1 MHAETLQGRTVARGL
16 IGFSGTRGMIDGIG
30 CPSQCRRDGGAVGGG
45 GAAARMALGAALLA
59 AVLLAGCVAGTDD
72 DSVADDRTSGVES
85 TRDAGPRVAL
95 VIGNARYK
103 SSSIGRL
110 ENPERDAKSV
120 AQALDRVGFDVEV
133 ERNLAE
139 GAFHN
144 ALKAFREKSRRAA
157 TAAFYYAGHGME
169 EGGVNYLIPVDMESP
184 KATHDAVELG
194 EVIGAMQG
202 QRNLVF
208 LDACRTPP
216 GRGLRGDSDSP
227 LRRGLAAV
235 ALRRE
240 TDDDILISYAA
251 PPKNPALD
259 GEKGGN
265 SPYAAALAE
274 HMVVPG
280 LRLADMLMR
289 VRNTVQGA
297 TDREQKPW
305 RSGSLGAP
313 FYFVPGMPSV
323 PDWESAWE
331 QVEGI
336 QDPAKVDQ
344 VRAYIREYRGEPR
357 AARWVAI
364 ARELADKLEE
374 LAKPPLPQFG
384 NGGVATAGGGPA
396 GVDPEPPGATGG
408 GTGVPGGGARAPR
421 PGSVWE
427 SPLGMEFA
435 WVPAG
440 RFVMGSPEG
449 LGRDDRQHEVR
460 ISQGFWMYV
469 VARLAVFKDTRLAEA
484 RTDLAIHSRRAQPAV
499 GPPFLSVDTLWRD
512 KAQRAWMDP
521 AAEDVWA
528 YNAAITADV
537 FRAGVDEVNL
547 DYIRFPTD
555 GDLHD
560 MHFAVRRAAMSRR
573 EVLRAF
579 FAYFRRQF
587 PGQCLSADLFGLVTV
602 ARDDLGIGQVL
613 EDAAPYF
620 DFLCPMVY
628 PSHYAR
634 GFRGFRKPAEHPYE
648 VVHHALAAARERLE
662 AFGADSSNSARL
674 RPWLQDFHLGALYD
688 AEMVRDQIEA
698 TREALCE
705 EYGGFLLWNARN
717 VYTAEALK

>member
-1 MHAETLQGRTVARGL
+1 MHTKLQLGTSLIVALCGLGCVPGGLVPAYPAALVVEGVPSGSAQQLSQRELPGTTAAAET
-16 IGFSGTRGMIDGIG
+16 
-30 CPSQCRRDGGAVGGG
+30 
-45 GAAARMALGAALLA
+45 
-59 AVLLAGCVAGTDD
+59 
-72 DSVADDRTSGVES
+72 
-85 TRDAGPRVAL
+85 
-95 VIGNARYK
+95 
-103 SSSIGRL
+103 
-110 ENPERDAKSV
+110 
-120 AQALDRVGFDVEV
+120 
-133 ERNLAE
+133 
-139 GAFHN
+139 
-144 ALKAFREKSRRAA
+144 
-157 TAAFYYAGHGME
+157 
-169 EGGVNYLIPVDMESP
+169 
-184 KATHDAVELG
+184 
-194 EVIGAMQG
+194 
-202 QRNLVF
+202 
-208 LDACRTPP
+208 PP
-216 GRGLRGDSDSP
+216 
-227 LRRGLAAV
+227 
-235 ALRRE
+235 
-240 TDDDILISYAA
+240 
-251 PPKNPALD
+251 
-259 GEKGGN
+259 
-265 SPYAAALAE
+265 
-274 HMVVPG
+274 
-280 LRLADMLMR
+280 
-289 VRNTVQGA
+289 
-297 TDREQKPW
+297 W
-305 RSGSLGAP
+305 
-313 FYFVPGMPSV
+313 
-323 PDWESAWE
+323 
-331 QVEGI
+331 
-336 QDPAKVDQ
+336 
-344 VRAYIREYRGEPR
+344 
-357 AARWVAI
+357 
-364 ARELADKLEE
+364 
-374 LAKPPLPQFG
+374 
-384 NGGVATAGGGPA
+384 VATAWPPA
-396 GVDPEPPGATGG
+396 VLKGIYLSFWSASSDRRIGAVTKLAGDGLINAVVIDVKDVLGRVGYDANVPEAAAH
-408 GTGVPGGGARAPR
+408 GARMRVIADL
-421 PGSVWE
+421 E
-427 SPLGMEFA
+427 SL
-435 WVPAG
+435 VCTLHQAG
-440 RFVMGSPEG
+440 
-449 LGRDDRQHEVR
+449 L
-460 ISQGFWMYV
+460 YV
-469 VARLAVFKDTRLAEA
+469 IARLAVFKDTKLAEA
-484 RTDLAIHSRRAQPAV
+484 RPRLAIHSRRAQPAV